1 MIEAKRQGEK
11 YRLLRHYSAVW
22 SSCYSN
28 DYLVQLYVAD
38 LDIYND
44 KKMVF
49 INVGANKGYTIATW
63 LSLWMP
69 HIGINP
75 RVLGHYLRTKI
86 NLNDCG
92 ACDDC
97 REEGFLE
104 FNSSLRINKAIEI
117 YAFEPQ
123 PKTYEI
129 LTQIKQ
135 WMNASFMY
143 IYQTAL
149 GNQTAIGSLQ
159 KCPPG
164 GEVCGLETNANI
176 TSENYIATKVTT
188 LDKFLEEQNIT
199 EKIDL
204 LKIDTEVFDPL
215 VIQGAKDSLNRHQV
229 RLFIFEYHGIGMWPT
244 TTLYQVVMDLER
256 KDYVCYKI
264 GQTGILRVTGC
275 WSSVFEIKTWSNVL
289 CISRREPRLI
299 SFIEKLLIPF

>member
-1 MIEAKRQGEK
+1 MVEVRRILALCVLFIFWFVSFSYFKTLGPSISTCISTHFSISNNNTTRKHSINNNLSLYTQYCTMIEAKRQGEK
-11 YRLLRHYSAVW
+11 YSLLRHHSAGW
-22 SSCYSN
+22 SSCYSD

-44 KKMVF
+44 KKMIF
-49 INVGANKGYTIATW
+49 IDVGANKGYTIATW

-69 HIGINP
+69 HLGINP
-75 RVLGHYLRTKI
+75 RVLGDYLRTKI

-92 ACDDC
+92 ACGDC
-97 REEGFLE
+97 REEGFLK

-164 GEVCGLETNANI
+164 GEVCG
-176 TSENYIATKVTT
+176 Y
-188 LDKFLEEQNIT
+188 
-199 EKIDL
+199 
-204 LKIDTEVFDPL
+204 
-215 VIQGAKDSLNRHQV
+215 
-229 RLFIFEYHGIGMWPT
+229 
-244 TTLYQVVMDLER
+244 
-256 KDYVCYKI
+256 
-264 GQTGILRVTGC
+264 
-275 WSSVFEIKTWSNVL
+275 
-289 CISRREPRLI
+289 I
-299 SFIEKLLIPF
+299 SF